1 MSTRAA
7 PAGELTQLETYPLL
21 DALRQRRSR
30 RFAKGMKTS
39 TGALPFVSRFA
50 PQPLCEREEAA
61 LAFAACGVTGH
72 ALGDLVYEPGQ
83 GGTMM
88 GSFLGR
94 TVSSADAVHGV
105 TVVLTNDSGTYL
117 LRRPQDFPA
126 EDIPQLAQLAKEG
139 SLVELYRRSR
149 IRLADGRCA
158 PPLPMPFNL
167 DCNQWDL
174 YAAGTTYL
182 LPIND
187 YTYMYING
195 LLEFLNETMGVYI
208 VDERAGFSPA
218 GLKAFAKSR
227 GGHLED
233 DPGAGRTLTIER
245 IESILHSVVT
255 VEQGMVLQNLSLMAQ
270 ALGLGGFPNFAGH
283 EFAWFE
289 ALEFRRERRRILDY
303 LGAGRILSWLATAFG
318 RNPFVEFP
326 VGLERDGQVLL
337 GSYCPPYYPDMASAV
352 EAVVERKFGSRGVFG
367 GNMASS
373 AFAQPDAVR
382 RKSIRPSPAVVAAT
396 VAYCSYILERYGRF
410 PAYPAPFRTGVGFQ
424 AAHLDPEFYQEHYR
438 TGALSPTQLTHEK
451 AWHDHDARA

>member
-61 LAFAACGVTGH
+61 LAFAACGVT
-72 ALGDLVYEPGQ
+72 GQ

-167 DCNQWDL
+167 
-174 YAAGTTYL
+174 
-182 LPIND
+182 
-187 YTYMYING
+187 
-195 LLEFLNETMGVYI
+195 
-208 VDERAGFSPA
+208 
-218 GLKAFAKSR
+218 
-227 GGHLED
+227 
-233 DPGAGRTLTIER
+233 
-245 IESILHSVVT
+245 
-255 VEQGMVLQNLSLMAQ
+255 
-270 ALGLGGFPNFAGH
+270 
-283 EFAWFE
+283 
-289 ALEFRRERRRILDY
+289 
-303 LGAGRILSWLATAFG
+303 
-318 RNPFVEFP
+318 
-326 VGLERDGQVLL
+326 
-337 GSYCPPYYPDMASAV
+337 
-352 EAVVERKFGSRGVFG
+352 
-367 GNMASS
+367 
-373 AFAQPDAVR
+373 
-382 RKSIRPSPAVVAAT
+382 
-396 VAYCSYILERYGRF
+396 
-410 PAYPAPFRTGVGFQ
+410 
-424 AAHLDPEFYQEHYR
+424 
-438 TGALSPTQLTHEK
+438 
-451 AWHDHDARA
+451 